1 MPIYRIQHITNYEYD
16 ALVIDSINQIKI
28 YPFQSAD
35 QHVIEQQV
43 IITSNP
49 PVVLH
54 TDFWGNNAGIF
65 TLTEP
70 HKKMTIESRLT
81 VQTETKNAHDIV
93 PPPLLLQYDYRLPDQ
108 IQSTQAI
115 YDILKQVPLQD
126 TGAKLIDGKWQFDNS
141 YDLIPAN
148 RKLPNTYQAWII
160 ADFCNRYIFQH
171 FSYEKGI
178 TTIETTVDEI
188 LKYEKGVCQ
197 DFAHLLLQ
205 LLRTSGIICRY
216 VSGYI
221 CPNKNGMRGEGATH
235 AWVEIWLDGQ
245 GWLGLDPTN
254 NFWVTNSHVRLA
266 VGRTFDDCSPAKG
279 TFKGLA
285 NQKLSVFVSI
295 GYEDGNKF
303 EDQNLVTMQHDET
316 KVPVI
321 VPRHHIHAQQQQ

>member
-1 MPIYRIQHITNYEYD
+1 MPIYSIQHITKYEYD

-28 YPFQSAD
+28 YPYQSAD
-35 QHVIEQQV
+35 QQVIEHQV
-43 IITSNP
+43 IVSHNP
-49 PVVLH
+49 PIALH
-54 TDFWGNNAGIF
+54 TDYWGNNTGIF

-70 HKKMTIESRLT
+70 HKKMAIESRLT
-81 VQTETKNAHDIV
+81 VQTETGTPHDVVAPSIV
-93 PPPLLLQYDYRLPDQ
+93 LQYDYRLPDQ
-108 IQSTQAI
+108 IQSTEIIHQ
-115 YDILKQVPLQD
+115 ILESSGQFSVGSQQWAVGNGQTANSPLP
-126 TGAKLIDGKWQFDNS
+126 TENCPL
-141 YDLIPAN
+141 PTAN
-148 RKLPNTYQAWII
+148 QAWAI
-160 ADFCNRYIFQH
+160 ADFCNRYIFENFTYQ
-171 FSYEKGI
+171 KGI

-188 LKYEKGVCQ
+188 LKYKKGVCQ

-205 LLRTSGIICRY
+205 LLRTAGIICRY

-235 AWVEIWLDGQ
+235 AWIEIWLEGQ

-254 NFWVTNSHVRLA
+254 NLWVSNSHVRLA

-303 EDQNLVTMQHDET
+303 EDQNLVTMQPERT
-316 KVPVI
+316 QVPVI
-321 VPRHHIHAQQQQ
+321 IPKHHHAQQQQ